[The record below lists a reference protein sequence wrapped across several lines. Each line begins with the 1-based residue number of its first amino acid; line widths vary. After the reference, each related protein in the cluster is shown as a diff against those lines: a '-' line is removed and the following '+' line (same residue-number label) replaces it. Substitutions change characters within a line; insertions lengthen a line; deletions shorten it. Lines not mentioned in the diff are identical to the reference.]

1 MKCIFHNGKQSKG
14 NLKRKGVIDTYCFCE
29 SDVDT
34 LVNNGWDIPSH
45 PTNTTKRRTYM
56 LEALKFFTRYVLIL
70 STIIGLVF
78 MVVCTVFIITSV
90 LHGDIK
96 INIVRNKAD
105 KKNS

>member
-1 MKCIFHNGKQSKG
+1 MMYMDAEMNVLGGIFRLTQQTQQRGG
-14 NLKRKGVIDTYCFCE
+14 L
-29 SDVDT
+29 
-34 LVNNGWDIPSH
+34 
-45 PTNTTKRRTYM
+45 YM

>member
-1 MKCIFHNGKQSKG
+1 
-14 NLKRKGVIDTYCFCE
+14 
-29 SDVDT
+29 
-34 LVNNGWDIPSH
+34 
-45 PTNTTKRRTYM
+45 M
-56 LEALKFFTRYVLIL
+56 LEALKFFPRYVLIL